1 MPVDSI
7 DSRAFLFIDLLRVFL
22 SVNNNVSAFGIRLI
36 GALFQAIS
44 AGTLLYMTVCEIL
57 PRERAKWH
65 HHSEH
70 TAAGILQF
78 ASLAAGFC
86 VMYAVNSYISKAL
99 SEG

>member
-1 MPVDSI
+1 
-7 DSRAFLFIDLLRVFL
+7 VFL
-22 SVNNNVSAFGIRLI
+22 SLNNSVTIFGTRLI
-36 GALFQAIS
+36 GILFQAIS
-44 AGTLLYMTVCEIL
+44 AGTLLYMTVCEVL

-65 HHSEH
+65 HNGEY

-99 SEG
+99 TEG